1 MPTPRPQFEKIVVV
15 TRKTALEELILRFNT
30 RDQARFY
37 IESLGQDFA
46 EYEAAHNVYQAQ
58 LTQLREDLPD
68 KIRVQ
73 ILERAAV
80 PTYSFG
86 QHDLVVTLGQ
96 DGLVVNVAK
105 YLGGQPLLAF
115 NPDPAR
121 IDGVLVPFG
130 TLYGHYLAQ
139 ALAGQ
144 LRSYQVTMAEAK
156 LADGQRL
163 LAVNDFFIGANR
175 HVSAHYRLKWGKLEE
190 NQSSSGIIV
199 STGAGST
206 GWYRSVATGALR
218 VAAGVAG
225 QAPPEV
231 TEKQYRFA
239 ANERKLVF
247 AVREP
252 FESRVSG
259 AKLVHGVVEAGSHLT
274 VVSQMP
280 LNGVIF
286 SDGVESDHLEFNSGA
301 VAHIGIAP
309 ETLSLLVPAGFAR

>member
-1 MPTPRPQFEKIVVV
+1 MLTPRPQFEKIVVV

-46 EYEAAHNVYQAQ
+46 EYEAAHKVYQGQ
-58 LTQLREDLPD
+58 LAHLRAEMPE
-68 KIRVQ
+68 KMRVQ
-73 ILERAAV
+73 FLERGEV

-86 QHDLVVTLGQ
+86 QHDLVVTLGP

-105 YLGGQPLLAF
+105 YLSGQPLLAF

-130 TLYGHYLAQ
+130 TLYSHYLGQ

-144 LRSYQVTMAEAK
+144 LRAYSVTMAEAK

-163 LAVNDFFIGANR
+163 LAVNDFFIGASS
-175 HVSAHYRLKWGKLEE
+175 HVSARYRLKHQKQEE

-206 GWYRSVATGALR
+206 GWYRSVTTGALR
-218 VAAGVAG
+218 VAAGVVGAE
-225 QAPPEV
+225 APEV
-231 TEKQYRFA
+231 AEKLYRFA
-239 ANERKLVF
+239 PNERKLVF

-259 AKLVHGVVEAGSHLT
+259 AKLVHGVVEAGEQL
-274 VVSQMP
+274 VVSSQMP
-280 LNGVIF
+280 QNGVIF
-286 SDGVESDHLEFNSGA
+286 SDGIESDYLAFNSGA

-309 ETLSLLVPAGFAR
+309 ETLSLLVPAGFGK